1 MKIAYVTTYNSSDI
15 HSWSGTGYYMF
26 KTLEQTGYEIE
37 QVILGKAKYDFLF
50 KIKGLLYRFTSKK
63 YLKDRDPKY
72 LSSYA
77 KDLED
82 KLSKLDYDIIF
93 SPSSIPL
100 AYLNSEKPMIFW
112 TDATFDGIK
121 DFYPEFSNLCDET
134 IRDGHIMEQMAL
146 SNSRFSLY
154 SSDWARDSALEHYD
168 VDEDRV
174 ITVPFGANID
184 SNRELKDIE
193 EIVYAKKLDKC
204 NLLFSGVDW
213 DRKGGELV
221 LEVASILNQRGI
233 KVQVDIVGLE
243 LDIELPKYVNVHGF
257 VSKAS
262 KEGKE
267 LLDKLMMESHFLI
280 VPSKAECAAMV
291 FAEASSFGLPS
302 ISRAVGGIP
311 TVIEDNIN
319 GKTFKLDDKADLYCD
334 YIEKMISSK
343 DRYQKLSISSFN
355 LYTQKL
361 NWTTASK
368 SIKDILRSI

>member
-26 KTLEQTGYEIE
+26 KTLEETGHHIE
-37 QVILGKAKYDFLF
+37 QVILGNIKYDFFF
-50 KIKGLLYRFTSKK
+50 KIKTLLYMLISKR
-63 YLKDRDPKY
+63 YLKDRDPIY
-72 LSSYA
+72 LSNYA
-77 KDLED
+77 KDLEE
-82 KLSKLDYDIIF
+82 KLSKIDYDIIF
-93 SPSSIPL
+93 APSSIPL
-100 AYLNSEKPMIFW
+100 SYLEDNKPMMFW

-121 DFYPEFSNLCDET
+121 DFYPEFSNLCNET

-146 SNSRFSLY
+146 SKSRFSLY
-154 SSDWARDSALEHYD
+154 SSDWARDSALKYYN

-193 EIVYAKKLDKC
+193 KIVYQKSLDKC
-204 NLLFSGVDW
+204 ILIFSGVDW

-221 LEVASILNQRGI
+221 LEVASKLNKR
-233 KVQVDIVGLE
+233 GLE
-243 LDIELPKYVNVHGF
+243 THLHIIGVELDKELPDYITVHGF
-257 VSKAS
+257 VSKSS

-267 LLDKLMMESHFLI
+267 LLDKLMMEAHFLI

-319 GKTFKLDDKADLYCD
+319 GKTFQLNDKADLYCD
-334 YIEKMISSK
+334 YIQDIISSK
-343 DRYQKLSISSFN
+343 DRYQKLSISSFK

-368 SIKDILRSI
+368 NIKDILDNI